1 MMLVDCHTCPVRDVH
16 CADCMVTALT
26 TIPIRSH
33 ADGPTAEGRRTAHD
47 RGRRIAV
54 GHGDHPDR
62 HGDYHDHHDADEVVT
77 APLDRAERRAVSAFL
92 AAGLV
97 STATANAVRAELD
110 PVDFRPVDLVPVDGR
125 PGELGSLRRTR
136 RAV

>member
-1 MMLVDCHTCPVRDVH
+1 MMLVDCQTCPVRDVH

-26 TIPIRSH
+26 SATTIPLRPVTH
-33 ADGPTAEGRRTAHD
+33 QPDGRTVEGA
-47 RGRRIAV
+47 
-54 GHGDHPDR
+54 
-62 HGDYHDHHDADEVVT
+62 T

-97 STATANAVRAELD
+97 TTATANAARADLD
-110 PVDFRPVDLVPVDGR
+110 RVGVGAPHRD
-125 PGELGSLRRTR
+125 R

>member
-26 TIPIRSH
+26 TIPLRSH
-33 ADGPTAEGRRTAHD
+33 AGGPPAQGHRTGHD

-54 GHGDHPDR
+54 GHGDASERP
-62 HGDYHDHHDADEVVT
+62 DHHDGDEVVT

-110 PVDFRPVDLVPVDGR
+110 PVDLRPVDLVPVDGGPR
-125 PGELGSLRRTR
+125 ELGSLRRTR

>member
-1 MMLVDCHTCPVRDVH
+1 MMLVDCQTCPVRDVH

-26 TIPIRSH
+26 AIPLRSG
-33 ADGPTAEGRRTAHD
+33 ARTSGA
-47 RGRRIAV
+47 G
-54 GHGDHPDR
+54 
-62 HGDYHDHHDADEVVT
+62 HDAHAGGPPTGAVAT

-97 STATANAVRAELD
+97 TTTTANAALAELD
-110 PVDFRPVDLVPVDGR
+110 PVEQIDR
-125 PGELGSLRRTR
+125 LGSFESPGGLSRHRAR

>member
-1 MMLVDCHTCPVRDVH
+1 M
-16 CADCMVTALT
+16 
-26 TIPIRSH
+26 
-33 ADGPTAEGRRTAHD
+33 
-47 RGRRIAV
+47 
-54 GHGDHPDR
+54 
-62 HGDYHDHHDADEVVT
+62 T

-110 PVDFRPVDLVPVDGR
+110 PVDLRPVDLVPVDGGPR
-125 PGELGSLRRTR
+125 ELGSLRRTR

>member
-1 MMLVDCHTCPVRDVH
+1 MMLVDCQTCPVRDVH

-26 TIPIRSH
+26 AIPMRPGPGVGG
-33 ADGPTAEGRRTAHD
+33 ADD
-47 RGRRIAV
+47 
-54 GHGDHPDR
+54 
-62 HGDYHDHHDADEVVT
+62 VT

-97 STATANAVRAELD
+97 TAATANATRAQLD
-110 PVDFRPVDLVPVDGR
+110 PVEQAPRHR
-125 PGELGSLRRTR
+125 AR

>member
-26 TIPIRSH
+26 AIPLRPGAS
-33 ADGPTAEGRRTAHD
+33 APASQAG
-47 RGRRIAV
+47 RGRPGPRPSRPLVV
-54 GHGDHPDR
+54 GER
-62 HGDYHDHHDADEVVT
+62 REVDDDVLT
-77 APLDRAERRAVSAFL
+77 APLDRAERRAVSAFV

-97 STATANAVRAELD
+97 SAATANAARAQLD
-110 PVDFRPVDLVPVDGR
+110 PVEVVTHD
-125 PGELGSLRRTR
+125 RTR

>member
-1 MMLVDCHTCPVRDVH
+1 MMLVDCQTCPVRDVH

-47 RGRRIAV
+47 RGRRTAV
-54 GHGDHPDR
+54 GHGDHPD
-62 HGDYHDHHDADEVVT
+62 HHDAYEVVT

-97 STATANAVRAELD
+97 STATANAVRSELD
-110 PVDFRPVDLVPVDGR
+110 PVDLRPVDLVPVDGR